1 MAVRVV
7 TDSTAD
13 LAVAYTTTPDDAH
26 ALAERLRPL
35 HPTGDVFVSQ
45 VGPVVGT
52 YLGPKVLSLA
62 LLTRG

>member
-13 LAVAYTTTPDDAH
+13 LAVAYTTTPDEAN
-26 ALAERLRPL
+26 ALADRLRPL
-35 HPTGDVFVSQ
+35 HPTGDVVVSQ

-62 LLTRG
+62 LLTLG